1 MQVAGRG
8 PPPSSGADVDKAD
21 LRREITTYAAPRGRF
36 EVVVVGAAHYLAV
49 EGQGDPNSAPAYRDA
64 LATIYPV
71 AYRLKLT
78 SKTVLDRDYT
88 VMPLEALW
96 WSDDLTT
103 FTSAR
108 DKARWR
114 WRLLNLVPSW
124 LDAGHVAAARTAV
137 ARAGNAPALDAL
149 RYEPLDEG
157 LVVQT
162 LHVGPYD
169 DEGPVLVA
177 MHQHAAD
184 QGLALRGRHHEV
196 YLSDPRRTAPARL
209 RTILR
214 QPVRRP

>member
-1 MQVAGRG
+1 MGK
-8 PPPSSGADVDKAD
+8 SD
-21 LRREITTYAAPRGRF
+21 LRREITTYTAPRGRF
-36 EVVVVGAAHYLAV
+36 QLVVVSPARYLALD
-49 EGQGDPNSAPAYRDA
+49 GRGDPNSAPAYRDA
-64 LATIYPV
+64 LATLYPV
-71 AYRLKLT
+71 AYRLKFT

-96 WSDDLTT
+96 WSDDMDT
-103 FTSAR
+103 FTTAR
-108 DKARWR
+108 DKSRWH

-124 LDAGHVAAARTAV
+124 LGAEDVAAARRTV
-137 ARAGNAPALDAL
+137 ARSGHAPLVDAL

-169 DEGPVLVA
+169 DEGPVLAA
-177 MHQHAAD
+177 MHEHVAAE
-184 QGLALRGRHHEV
+184 GYALSGRHHEV

-214 QPVRRP
+214 QPVARD